1 MIYLSVIIIF
11 FIFLN
16 LLRLRDLITQQ
27 RKMKKY
33 TEFLNRL
40 LVWSREPNDVKIRL
54 EILDFISCLQ
64 ESNELTSRTT
74 LKNVSK
80 LENEVIDRWG
90 KYIPSLKSNIRNN
103 KIDLLLNK

>member
-1 MIYLSVIIIF
+1 MIYISVIIIF

-40 LVWSREPNDVKIRL
+40 LAWSREPNDVKIRL

-64 ESNELTSRTT
+64 ESNGP
-74 LKNVSK
+74 KNVSK

-90 KYIPSLKSNIRNN
+90 EYIPSLKSTIRNN

>member
-1 MIYLSVIIIF
+1 MFF

-16 LLRLRDLITQQ
+16 LIRLFNLMIEQ
-27 RKMKKY
+27 RKMKEY

-40 LVWSREPNDVKIRL
+40 LSWAREPNEVKIRL

-64 ESNELTSRTT
+64 ESNEP
-74 LKNVSK
+74 KNIPK
-80 LENEVIDRWG
+80 LENEVFERWG

-103 KIDLLLNK
+103 KINLLLNK